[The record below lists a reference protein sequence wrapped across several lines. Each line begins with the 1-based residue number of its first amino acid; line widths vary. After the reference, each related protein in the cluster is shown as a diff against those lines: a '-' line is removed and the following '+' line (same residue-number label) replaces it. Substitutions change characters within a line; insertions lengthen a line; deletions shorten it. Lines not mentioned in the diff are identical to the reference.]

1 MAMGFA
7 GNFRG
12 ALRIGLASARANLAP
27 MLILQFLAAL
37 TVAAYRVFPSFGN
50 LFAPFAAWHVA
61 WGWRAAFLCQAF
73 FCGILPGLF
82 LLLFRGIRPRRTGLA
97 ILAQS
102 LWCGTFGIGVGE
114 IFKLLAAWFGDNASL
129 STLLLK
135 TAFDQFVWTVLV
147 IAPANAVF
155 YFWVGRDF
163 SLARVRRDWPRH
175 FLSRVYLPNLVS
187 NWCVWIPVIFIVFA
201 FPLPL
206 QILVCGMAC
215 SCWSLL
221 CLQLGKLSG

>member
-1 MAMGFA
+1 MSVDGKQSV
-7 GNFRG
+7 
-12 ALRIGLASARANLAP
+12 LIGLEAVRANAVPMVVLWTMAAGFVCAYYRLASCR
-27 MLILQFLAAL
+27 AL
-37 TVAAYRVFPSFGN
+37 ME
-50 LFAPFAAWHVA
+50 PFAAWHRDC
-61 WGWRAAFLCQAF
+61 GWRAAFVCQAF
-73 FCGILPGLF
+73 FCGLLPGLF
-82 LLLFRGIRPRRTGLA
+82 LILFRGIRPRRVGLT
-97 ILAQS
+97 IFAQT

-114 IFKLLAAWFGDNASL
+114 VFRLLATWFGDDASF

-163 SLARVRRDWPRH
+163 SFARTRREWPRQ
-175 FLSRVYLPNLVS
+175 FVVRVYLPNLVA
-187 NWCVWIPVIFIVFA
+187 NWCVWIPVIFCVFA

-206 QILVCGMAC
+206 QIFICGMAC

-221 CLQLGKLSG
+221 CLQLGKRAG

>member
-1 MAMGFA
+1 MGF
-7 GNFRG
+7 
-12 ALRIGLASARANLAP
+12 
-27 MLILQFLAAL
+27 
-37 TVAAYRVFPSFGN
+37 TV
-50 LFAPFAAWHVA
+50 
-61 WGWRAAFLCQAF
+61 
-73 FCGILPGLF
+73 
-82 LLLFRGIRPRRTGLA
+82 
-97 ILAQS
+97 LAQA

-114 IFKLLAAWFGDNASL
+114 VFKLLAAWFGDNASL

-163 SLARVRRDWPRH
+163 SLARVRRDWPRR

-221 CLQLGKLSG
+221 CLQLGKRSG

>member
-1 MAMGFA
+1 
-7 GNFRG
+7 
-12 ALRIGLASARANLAP
+12 
-27 MLILQFLAAL
+27 MLILQTLAVL
-37 TVAAYRVFPSFGN
+37 TVVAYWFSPLFRGF
-50 LFAPFAAWHVA
+50 FAPFAAWHAA
-61 WGWRAAFLCQAF
+61 WGWRAAFLYQAF
-73 FCGILPGLF
+73 FCGLLPGLF
-82 LLLFRGIRPRRTGLA
+82 LILFRGIRPRRTGLT
-97 ILAQS
+97 ILAQA

-114 IFKLLAAWFGDNASL
+114 VFKLLAAWFGDNASL

-163 SLARVRRDWPRH
+163 SFARVRHDWPRH
-175 FLSRVYLPNLVS
+175 FLSRVCLPNLVS

-215 SCWSLL
+215 SFWSLL
-221 CLQLGKLSG
+221 CLQLGRRS